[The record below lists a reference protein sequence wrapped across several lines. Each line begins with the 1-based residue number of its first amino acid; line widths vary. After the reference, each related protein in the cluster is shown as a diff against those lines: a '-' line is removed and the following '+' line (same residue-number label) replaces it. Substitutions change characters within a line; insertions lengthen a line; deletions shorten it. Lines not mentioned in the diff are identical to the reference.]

1 MDVPTNLS
9 ATTTSQHRKHFQH
22 FPTTWSHA
30 LFHEVCKNCL
40 LSWGISLHK
49 IEVMAVTGAS
59 TLCTLHS
66 STRISRALEH
76 RASGRDSCVGE
87 PIARVC
93 LCVKLT
99 IITSRTFVSPPITT
113 QNSWGWSN
121 CPQFC
126 VVCDFRLASRIPV
139 QSDPRQIRL
148 DFCFFDVL
156 TPPHESQSE
165 ELFGLQFSQCPAS
178 VAVLSACLNLTLP
191 LPLPQRPLC
200 LMSADLSHKLT
211 MGSMIK
217 N

>member
-1 MDVPTNLS
+1 MITCTISWSLQKLFAFLRNKS
-9 ATTTSQHRKHFQH
+9 SQNWGHGCDRCVHSLHIAF
-22 FPTTWSHA
+22 
-30 LFHEVCKNCL
+30 FHENFPCFGTQGLRQRL
-40 LSWGISLHK
+40 LRWR
-49 IEVMAVTGAS
+49 T
-59 TLCTLHS
+59 
-66 STRISRALEH
+66 H
-76 RASGRDSCVGE
+76 RACMFV
-87 PIARVC
+87 
-93 LCVKLT
+93 CVKLT
-99 IITSRTFVSPPITT
+99 IITSRTFGSPPITT
-113 QNSWGWSN
+113 QNLWGWSN